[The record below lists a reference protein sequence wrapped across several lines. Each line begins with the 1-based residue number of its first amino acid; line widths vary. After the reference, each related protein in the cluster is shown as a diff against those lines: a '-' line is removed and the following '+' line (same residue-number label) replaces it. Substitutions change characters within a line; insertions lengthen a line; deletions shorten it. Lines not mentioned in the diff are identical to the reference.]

1 MIRVSSIPPSPENKR
16 NQIRKNIL
24 EGTYSKKINIAF
36 QTFENPRLQFRF
48 AEALDEAYE
57 KCYVREHQRSVL
69 RHGKKLMNGRFND
82 ASRRRSISKL

>member
-36 QTFENPRLQFRF
+36 QTFDNPRLQFRF
-48 AEALDEAYE
+48 AEALDEADE
-57 KCYVREHQRSVL
+57 K
-69 RHGKKLMNGRFND
+69 
-82 ASRRRSISKL
+82 